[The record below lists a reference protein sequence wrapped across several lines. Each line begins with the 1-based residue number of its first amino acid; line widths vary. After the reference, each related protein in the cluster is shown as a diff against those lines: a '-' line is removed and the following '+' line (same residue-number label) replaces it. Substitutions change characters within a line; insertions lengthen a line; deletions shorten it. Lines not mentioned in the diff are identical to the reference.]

1 MQILMY
7 VTNKMHAKKSM
18 YVTNKM
24 HASINKMKK
33 KYKMHANNLQYF
45 ITFYNMHAN
54 FNN

>member
-18 YVTNKM
+18 YITNKM

-33 KYKMHANNLQYF
+33 KKDACKYF
-45 ITFYNMHAN
+45 TTFYNMHEN

>member
-18 YVTNKM
+18 YITNKM

-33 KYKMHANNLQYF
+33 KMHANILQYF
-45 ITFYNMHAN
+45 ITLYDMHAN